1 MPLLRQV
8 AARAFTFST
17 TFCSFACSGE
27 PVSANAPPSIIT
39 SFCRSWMIST
49 QRSASRVRP
58 SSFIYRLLT
67 HVRLAPRTDRGSN
80 GVHRGG
86 ARDVERVPVLAA
98 PAEVPGVLGD
108 EDRPEMLALG

>member
-1 MPLLRQV
+1 MPLPRHV
-8 AARAFTFST
+8 SARFFTFST

-49 QRSASRVRP
+49 QRDASKVSP
-58 SSFIYRLLT
+58 SSFIDRLLT
-67 HVRLAPRTDRGSN
+67 HVRLFAGPDDGAYRIQRG
-80 GVHRGG
+80 R

-98 PAEVPGVLGD
+98 PAEVAGVLRD
-108 EDRPEMLALG
+108 